1 MNIQMHG
8 KYFNF
13 NKITNIMKKKFILFL
28 NNNKNLLN

>member
-13 NKITNIMKKKFILFL
+13 NKITNIMNKKFILFL
-28 NNNKNLLN
+28 KIII